1 MPFHLREH
9 KSKHKPEVDG
19 LAGLEEFLQ
28 TCRTHPTLAQR
39 IAVPCRDGVSS
50 FQMDIR
56 LIAALSGVWQHLLA
70 GRPGARSESIPGRHR
85 ISSAAA
91 RKVASFWDENAGKH
105 CEPFAHWESP
115 APIQHGLNKL
125 VTGDGSTHPVERFM
139 DHYGPFAQVAE
150 LGCGNGILT
159 HFLVSRHPEL
169 KVDAYDISPASL
181 SRAAERIK
189 SHNGCAQNCRF
200 LPVDLNKNGLPEA
213 AYGAVLTTGT
223 LHHIENLD
231 FCFHNIS
238 RSLRPNGY
246 LWLNDYVGPSRFQW
260 SDTQMRLAN
269 ELLMLVPRRW
279 RLRDTVTRCDEHALA
294 DRDPSEAVASQNI
307 EAALSAH
314 FEILS
319 KWPRGGTLLAPIFG
333 SGCLDAAMAKDPEG
347 LAILAAM
354 FETEQDLIRDGI
366 VPSDSF
372 VYEAKPRTGT
382 GTAVRAAFD
391 RHAGPLPPAAE
402 AGISG
407 NLDDWLYF
415 NEETAAQSVR
425 ALDVVAPFPPPALM
439 HRTCGLENDQHFAA
453 HGAVILR
460 ALAAASRKPLTGY
473 QDLLDFGAGAGRL
486 ARMFKGFQGRYV
498 AVDIDEGNIAWISRN
513 LPWVRAVK
521 TRPNKPL
528 PFANGS
534 FDAVVGIS
542 VFTHMDERHQLLYL
556 NELRHVTRPGAALFL
571 TVSGARVLER
581 AENEPDITAML
592 AMPAEHVAVARKAF
606 DAGPGFCFLPQRGH
620 LSSRRYPYGNT
631 FISEAYIG
639 RNWSRYFEIVEIV
652 RGAIHDFQDLVVLQ
666 RRDDHSASGQET

>member
-1 MPFHLREH
+1 M
-9 KSKHKPEVDG
+9 D
-19 LAGLEEFLQ
+19 
-28 TCRTHPTLAQR
+28 
-39 IAVPCRDGVSS
+39 SS
-50 FQMDIR
+50 
-56 LIAALSGVWQHLLA
+56 LIAALSGVWQRLLPA
-70 GRPGARSESIPGRHR
+70 GRPDARSEIIARERRTGA
-85 ISSAAA
+85 AAA
-91 RKVASFWDENAGKH
+91 RKVASYWDENAGKH

-125 VTGDGSTHPVERFM
+125 VTGNSSVHPVERFM

-159 HFLVSRHPEL
+159 HCLVSRHPEL

-181 SRAAERIK
+181 SRAAERVK
-189 SHNGCAQNCRF
+189 SHNDRALNCRF
-200 LPVDLNKNGLPEA
+200 LPIDLNEDGLPDA
-213 AYGAVLTTGT
+213 AYDAILTTGT
-223 LHHIENLD
+223 LHHVGNLD
-231 FCFHNIS
+231 FCFRNIS

-269 ELLMLVPRRW
+269 ELLMLVPKRW
-279 RLRDTVTRCDEHALA
+279 RLRDTVTRCDERALA
-294 DRDPSEAVASQNI
+294 DRDPSEAVASQHI

-314 FEILS
+314 FEILG

-333 SGCLDAAMAKDPEG
+333 SGCLDAAMAEDTEG
-347 LAILAAM
+347 LAFLAAM

-372 VYEAKPRTGT
+372 VYVARPRPGAS
-382 GTAVRAAFD
+382 AVVRTAFD
-391 RHAGPLPPAAE
+391 RHAGPLPPVAS
-402 AGISG
+402 AGIGG

-415 NEETAAQSVR
+415 NEVTAAQSVR
-425 ALDVVAPFPPPALM
+425 ALDSVAPFPPPALM
-439 HRTCGLENDQHFAA
+439 HRTCGLDNDWHFAA
-453 HGAVILR
+453 HGIVILR
-460 ALAAASRKPLTGY
+460 ALAAASRNPLAGY

-498 AVDIDEGNIAWISRN
+498 AVDIDAGNIAWISRN

-528 PFANGS
+528 PFTNGS
-534 FDAVVGIS
+534 FDAVVAIS
-542 VFTHMDERHQLLYL
+542 VFTHMDEQRQFLYL
-556 NELRHVTRPGAALFL
+556 DELRRVTRPGAALFL

-581 AENEPDITAML
+581 AETEPAITAML
-592 AMPAEHVAVARKAF
+592 AMPADHVGVARKAF
-606 DAGPGFCFLPQRGH
+606 GAGPGFCFLPQRGH

-639 RNWSRYFEIVEIV
+639 RNWSKYFDIVEIV

-666 RRDDHSASGQET
+666 RRDDISASGQQT